1 MSQERVR
8 MSELGSDSVSVLRII
23 AYFDELGESAAN
35 ADTIVRAAALLRSA
49 PSVRAGRPAP

>member
-35 ADTIVRAAALLRSA
+35 ADTIVRAAALLA
-49 PSVRAGRPAP
+49 